1 MTNQSLLIAGASFL
15 LLAAACQSSA
25 KRIPTVRAAPLVSA
39 EAAQR
44 KSDGRVTASF
54 IITEGG
60 SVEDITI
67 VSSDPAGLY
76 DQAVIDAIRKW
87 KYRPASPSAGTVP
100 SPPTAVHFYFY
111 FSGCP
116 TPPETPGE
124 EQIKL
129 CAKPIR

>member
-1 MTNQSLLIAGASFL
+1 MTKESLFILGASLLVL
-15 LLAAACQSSA
+15 AACQSSP

-39 EAAQR
+39 EVAQR
-44 KSDGRVTASF
+44 KSDGQVTASF
-54 IITEGG
+54 VITNGG

-76 DQAVIDAIRKW
+76 DQAVVDAIRKW
-87 KYRPASPSAGTVP
+87 KYRPTSASAGEALP
-100 SPPTAVHFYFY
+100 PPTMVHFYFY

-116 TPPETPGE
+116 TPADTPGE